1 MSLKK
6 EQLEISFDSARIDVV
21 ETSRL
26 MRETY
31 WGAGRTLE
39 LDRVAFENSLCVAGY
54 LDGKQVAFGR
64 AITDCAL
71 FAHISDIL
79 VWPEH
84 RGRGF
89 GVALVEAL
97 LDHPTIANIP
107 AISLNTADAHGLY
120 EKFGF
125 NRVADGMH
133 MKRIRPLPSTPGQG

>member
-1 MSLKK
+1 MSLK
-6 EQLEISFDSARIDVV
+6 EERLEISFDPARIDIA

-54 LDGKQVAFGR
+54 LNGKQVAFGR
-64 AITDCAL
+64 AITDHAL

-84 RGRGF
+84 RGHGF

-97 LDHPTIANIP
+97 LNHPTIAKVP
-107 AISLNTADAHGLY
+107 SVSLNTADAHSLY

-125 NRVADGMH
+125 KRVADGMH
-133 MKRIRPLPSTPGQG
+133 MKRMRQLPSAQSQG